1 MVRSQLEDWE
11 LVEELPA
18 LELAVS
24 ELVTN
29 AIVHGRGQVEV
40 VMADVDGCVRLEV
53 RDEGMVGVHGPPC
66 GPMMAKGGLGITARR
81 GPVRYMGHPVR
92 RWTHTCVDGTAHAGE
107 GPMSSPPARLTVM
120 RAFSHVCS
128 LELELGSTVGDE
140 EA

>member
-53 RDEGMVGVHGPPC
+53 LDEGTVGTSPP
-66 GPMMAKGGLGITARR
+66 T
-81 GPVRYMGHPVR
+81 VR
-92 RWTHTCVDGTAHAGE
+92 TDDGE
-107 GPMSSPPARLTVM
+107 GGWGLRLVEGVSDTWGT
-120 RAFSHVCS
+120 RCDGGRTHVWM
-128 LELELGSTVGDE
+128 ERRTQGRDP
-140 EA
+140 

>member
-1 MVRSQLEDWE
+1 M
-11 LVEELPA
+11 
-18 LELAVS
+18 S

-53 RDEGMVGVHGPPC
+53 RDEGMVGVTAVRTDDGE
-66 GPMMAKGGLGITARR
+66 GGLGITARR

-107 GPMSSPPARLTVM
+107 GPMSSPPRRLTVM

-128 LELELGSTVGDE
+128 LELELGSTVGDD